1 MTNRIATAAVAALI
15 VGLALHNAAMAALWR
30 AGLRD
35 GPLTVVSAWK
45 EALHLLALG
54 VVAWRTLR
62 ERRLPFTPNV
72 VDALAAAF
80 ALLALLYAVLP
91 QGWLEGQADNR
102 AIAYGLRSALV
113 PVGAWFLGRSV
124 PLPLER
130 LRALAIGVAA
140 AVAAIGLVDLYAVSL
155 DWWRHSGT
163 IGWYRDQLDL
173 DYGKALSGL
182 PENFVYNDGDERP
195 ERRLVSTFL
204 SPLATSHL
212 LVVALLGLT
221 AARRGRWTAPLA
233 ALLLAG
239 LLFTYSRS
247 ALAALA
253 GGLVVLALARRRL
266 WPAAAAVVLVV
277 LGIAFVKAYPSVGPE
292 TTFTPAELAY
302 QRENAAKSPVRSGDP
317 LDPGEAS
324 TASHWRSLRDGI
336 DTVIQHPQ
344 GFGLGN
350 AGTSARRTG
359 DEPKAGES
367 TYTEL
372 GVETGLLGMLAF
384 IGWGLGAL
392 WLLVR
397 REPWLAAA
405 FAAVLAIALQTD
417 VLGVPWLAYCLW
429 ALAGTA
435 ASRPP
440 LSSRTR

>member
-1 MTNRIATAAVAALI
+1 MTAAVAVLI

-45 EALHLLALG
+45 EALLALALG

-62 ERRLPFTPNV
+62 ERRLPFTPNA
-72 VDALAAAF
+72 VDALAAVF
-80 ALLALLYAVLP
+80 ALLVVLYAVLP
-91 QGWLEGQADNR
+91 QGWLDGEADQR
-102 AIAYGLRSALV
+102 AVAYGLRSALV

-130 LRALAIGVAA
+130 LRSLAIGVAA

-155 DWWRHSGT
+155 DWWRHSGA
-163 IGWYRDQLDL
+163 IGWYRSQLDL

-204 SPLATSHL
+204 SPLATAHV
-212 LVVALLGLT
+212 LVVALFCLT
-221 AARRGRWTAPLA
+221 ALRRNRWTAPLA

-253 GGLVVLALARRRL
+253 GGLVVLALAQRRW
-266 WPAAAAVVLVV
+266 WPAAAALALVV
-277 LGIAFVKAYPSVGPE
+277 VGIAFVKAYPSIGPE

-302 QRENAAKSPVRSGDP
+302 QRENAARSPGVSSDP
-317 LDPGEAS
+317 FSPSESS
-324 TASHWRSLRDGI
+324 TASHWRNLRDGI
-336 DTVIQHPQ
+336 DTVVHHPQ

-372 GVETGLLGMLAF
+372 GVETGLLGMLTFAA
-384 IGWGLGAL
+384 WGLGAL

-429 ALAGTA
+429 TLAGA
-435 ASRPP
+435 AVSRAP
-440 LSSRTR
+440 LSSRMR

>member
-1 MTNRIATAAVAALI
+1 MTAAVAVLI

-45 EALHLLALG
+45 EALLALALG

-62 ERRLPFTPNV
+62 ERRLPFTPNA
-72 VDALAAAF
+72 VDALAAVF
-80 ALLALLYAVLP
+80 ALLVVLYAVLP
-91 QGWLEGQADNR
+91 QGWLHGEADQR
-102 AIAYGLRSALV
+102 AVAYGLRSALV

-155 DWWRHSGT
+155 DWWRHSGA
-163 IGWYRDQLDL
+163 IGWYRNQLDL
-173 DYGKALSGL
+173 DYGTALSGL

-204 SPLATSHL
+204 SPLATAHV
-212 LVVALLGLT
+212 LVVALFCLT
-221 AARRGRWTAPLA
+221 ALRRNRWTAPLA

-253 GGLVVLALARRRL
+253 GGLVVLALAQRRW
-266 WPAAAAVVLVV
+266 WPAAAALALVV
-277 LGIAFVKAYPSVGPE
+277 VGIAFVKAYPSIGPE

-302 QRENAAKSPVRSGDP
+302 QRENAARSPGVSSDP
-317 LDPGEAS
+317 FSPSESS
-324 TASHWRSLRDGI
+324 TASHWRNLRDGI
-336 DTVIQHPQ
+336 DTVVHHPQ

-372 GVETGLLGMLAF
+372 GVETGLLGMLTFAA
-384 IGWGLGAL
+384 WGLGAL

-429 ALAGTA
+429 TLAGA
-435 ASRPP
+435 AVSRAP
-440 LSSRTR
+440 LSSRMR